1 MQVIIPP
8 THSAPQATGHP
19 QGLPGDRTESNT
31 QTKIKPIADARNP
44 ESRLNEGLAPTKFW
58 RAANG
63 EPDPS
68 TNAPPPSIMQITISR
83 MLDAQIPA
91 FGSREPPAA
100 ASERTEAESEAMG
113 AANRPEPNPV
123 TSTVSPATDDQS
135 AEPNDSRSS
144 VLSTLP

>member
-8 THSAPQATGHP
+8 THTAPQVTGHP
-19 QGLPGDRTESNT
+19 QGLPGDQAKPDA

-44 ESRLNEGLAPTKFW
+44 EARLNDGLAPTKFW

-83 MLDAQIPA
+83 MLDAQSA
-91 FGSREPPAA
+91 DFGSREPPAET
-100 ASERTEAESEAMG
+100 SERTETADADKPPK
-113 AANRPEPNPV
+113 PEPV
-123 TSTVSPATDDQS
+123 TSTVRPDNDDQS
-135 AEPNDSRSS
+135 AEPNDPRSS